1 MRYQLLINKLL
12 VLFYIIAVSLLIVG
26 WPASFFDHMR
36 PTPQPETQ
44 PPPPAPAI
52 SQQAPAE
59 PAPDVDQAADELL
72 IEEEGRLQEGA
83 ENGTQPAPADE
94 EQDEPE
100 ESSPDEEP
108 TAPPA
113 EPETN

>member
-36 PTPQPETQ
+36 PKPQPGTEPQ
-44 PPPPAPAI
+44 PAAPAV
-52 SQQAPAE
+52 SQQTPAE
-59 PAPDVDQAADELL
+59 PAPDADETADEPQV
-72 IEEEGRLQEGA
+72 EEEGGVQEGA

-94 EQDEPE
+94 EQDETAQ
-100 ESSPDEEP
+100 DEDS
-108 TAPPA
+108 AGLPA
-113 EPETN
+113 EPDES

>member
-36 PTPQPETQ
+36 PKPQPET
-44 PPPPAPAI
+44 PPPPAAPAV
-52 SQQAPAE
+52 SGPAPAE
-59 PAPDVDQAADELL
+59 PAPDVDQAADAPL

-83 ENGTQPAPADE
+83 ENGAEQAPADE
-94 EQDEPE
+94 EQDETAQDE
-100 ESSPDEEP
+100 DATASP
-108 TAPPA
+108 T
-113 EPETN
+113 EPEDDS